1 MSYILYSADEWN
13 NFFNRYLSLNF
24 KMRTEFE
31 DQTDYINQM

>member
-13 NFFNRYLSLNF
+13 NLFNRYLSLTF

-31 DQTDYINQM
+31 DQTA